1 MDWSEIVDNPY
12 LEDLPFKIEQDRYG
26 NILMSPPRIGT
37 IVGKPASSRL
47 SKER

>member
-26 NILMSPPRIGT
+26 SVVPSPAANRPR
-37 IVGKPASSRL
+37 ARL
-47 SKER
+47 GCAQQA